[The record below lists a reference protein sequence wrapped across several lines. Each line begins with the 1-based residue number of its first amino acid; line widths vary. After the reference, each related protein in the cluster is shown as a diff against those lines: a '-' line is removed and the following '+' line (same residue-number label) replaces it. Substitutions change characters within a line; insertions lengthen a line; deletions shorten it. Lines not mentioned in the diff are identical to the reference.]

1 MKRFTC
7 DELVE
12 HLTAYL
18 DDALDT
24 PARDAVRDHLSC
36 CEGCGRYFDQYRA
49 TIRVLGDLPTRP
61 LPTETRSRLLSTFR
75 TRRADHLTDG

>member
-24 PARDAVRDHLSC
+24 PARDAVRAHLSC

-49 TIRVLGDLPTRP
+49 TIRALGDQP
-61 LPTETRSRLLSTFR
+61 
-75 TRRADHLTDG
+75 